1 METFRR
7 EDDRISTNI
16 SVLNADIDER
26 HEILSK
32 MSFSGSD
39 FMVFKNYLV
48 HLDANRSSWLK
59 QQEEVRKQ
67 IEQVRSELTDLL
79 KEIKM
84 LETLKAKALA
94 DIRRSRNKKEQKKL
108 DEIALRGIRG

>member
-7 EDDRISTNI
+7 ESDIISNNI
-16 SVLNADIDER
+16 SVLDADINDR
-26 HEILSK
+26 HRILST
-32 MSFSGSD
+32 MHFSGSD
-39 FMVFKNYLV
+39 FTVFKNYLT

-59 QQEEVRKQ
+59 QQEEVRRQ
-67 IEQVRSELTDLL
+67 IEQMRLELTELL

-84 LETLKAKALA
+84 LEILKTKALSEVKK
-94 DIRRSRNKKEQKKL
+94 SRNKREQKKL